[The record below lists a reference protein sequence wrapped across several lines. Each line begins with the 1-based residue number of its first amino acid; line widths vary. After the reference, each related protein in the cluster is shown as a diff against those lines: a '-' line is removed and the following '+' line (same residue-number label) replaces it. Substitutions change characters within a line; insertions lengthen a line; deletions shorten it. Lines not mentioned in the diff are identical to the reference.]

1 VRKPPIW
8 MKPGDTVEIEISGL
22 GTLRN
27 SIVDESEKEQSAR

>member
-1 VRKPPIW
+1 VRNPPIW
-8 MKPGDTVEIEISGL
+8 MKPGDTVEIEINGL